1 VILLDTNVVIDA
13 HYGAGAD
20 RLRAKNLISAAI
32 LDAGAAINS
41 VTLAE
46 LYAGPERGHSIE
58 EDMSQAGIAVLDLPF
73 AAAATCGCAY
83 RRYRLVRRR
92 SGGGEAPSIPL
103 PDFFVGAHAELM
115 GWKLATRDMER
126 YRLYFPDVELIEP

>member
-1 VILLDTNVVIDA
+1 MILLDTNVVIDA

-32 LDAGAAINS
+32 LDTGAAINS